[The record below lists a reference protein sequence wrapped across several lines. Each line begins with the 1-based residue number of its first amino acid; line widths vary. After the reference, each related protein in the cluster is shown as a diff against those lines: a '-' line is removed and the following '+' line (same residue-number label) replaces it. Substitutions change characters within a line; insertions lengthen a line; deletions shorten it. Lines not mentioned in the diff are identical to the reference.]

1 MILGVDPGPTES
13 AFCLVDRHYR
23 IFAAGKV
30 DVAHLIRGIRC
41 TPPAQVVIESIQS
54 YGMVVG
60 REVFDTCYVIGRIY
74 QACYDR
80 GIPVALYPRPEYT
93 RRICGAVKVN
103 DSVLR
108 QALELRF
115 GGYGET
121 ATIEVIPTGQ
131 EGAGVYKGGPRKG
144 QPRVR
149 EVHTPQPL
157 HALNCTDKRS
167 AYAVAVYHV
176 DLALHERRTV
186 NA

>member
-1 MILGVDPGPTES
+1 MILGIDPGPTES

-30 DVAHLIRGIRC
+30 DVGHLIRGIRC
-41 TPPAQVVIESIQS
+41 APPTQVVIELIQN

-60 REVFDTCYVIGRIY
+60 RSVFDTCYVIGRIY
-74 QACYDR
+74 QACYDK

-93 RRICGAVKVN
+93 RRICGVGKIN
-103 DSVLR
+103 DAVLR
-108 QALELRF
+108 QALLLRF
-115 GGYGET
+115 GGDKKGEPLY
-121 ATIEVIPTGQ
+121 AL
-131 EGAGVYKGGPRKG
+131 KG
-144 QPRVR
+144 
-149 EVHTPQPL
+149 
-157 HALNCTDKRS
+157 CTDKRS